1 MKEFLCLNDIKPG
14 NRARVKELTSTG
26 SIRRRLLDIGL
37 VENTEVECLGQSPLG
52 LPDSRCCH
60 RHTLRGL
67 PRDTGSALH
76 WFQRAGGNG
85 GLHQPVNYLPKN
97 SCRKKHHL
105 TQVRY
110 GIA

>member
-52 LPDSRCCH
+52 DPCAYRFAVLSSPYAQRTAAGYWFSPALVSASR
-60 RHTLRGL
+60 R
-67 PRDTGSALH
+67 
-76 WFQRAGGNG
+76 
-85 GLHQPVNYLPKN
+85 
-97 SCRKKHHL
+97 
-105 TQVRY
+105 
-110 GIA
+110 